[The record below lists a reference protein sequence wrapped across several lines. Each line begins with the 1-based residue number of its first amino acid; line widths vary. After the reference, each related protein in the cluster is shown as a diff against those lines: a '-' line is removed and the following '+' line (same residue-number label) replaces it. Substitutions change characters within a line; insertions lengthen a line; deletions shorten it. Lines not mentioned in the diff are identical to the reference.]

1 MDYKVAYEPDNYR
14 GFKDDSHLKNFLN
27 YLFRTDI
34 TQKWTCP
41 LTRSNIYMIRVEDG
55 SLEYFVNV
63 VENNQ
68 RIELKQKVLAA
79 IKGIDVKELR
89 NDIAYISPNIPNSE
103 AQEVIDDIIN
113 DVLPNEWREHC
124 PHKGMEEKYI
134 ESTICFVL
142 HADQSYD
149 GETLSFHIHRIY
161 QLKK

>member
-41 LTRSNIYMIRVEDG
+41 FTRANIYMVRVEDG

-63 VENNQ
+63 AEHYQ
-68 RIELKQKVLAA
+68 RVELKKRVLEAV
-79 IKGIDVKELR
+79 KGIDVKELR

-134 ESTICFVL
+134 DSTICFVL

>member
-14 GFKDDSHLKNFLN
+14 GFKDESHLKNFLN

-55 SLEYFVNV
+55 SL
-63 VENNQ
+63 
-68 RIELKQKVLAA
+68 
-79 IKGIDVKELR
+79 KELR
-89 NDIAYISPNIPNSE
+89 NDICYISPNIPSKE
-103 AQEVIDDIIN
+103 AQDIIDDIIN
-113 DVLPNEWREHC
+113 DFLPSQWHDNC
-124 PHKGMEEKYI
+124 PHKGMEDKFI
-134 ESTICFVL
+134 ENSICFVL

>member
-14 GFKDDSHLKNFLN
+14 GFKDENHLKNFLN

-41 LTRSNIYMIRVEDG
+41 FTRSNIYMIRVEDG

-63 VENNQ
+63 VENGQ
-68 RIELKQKVLAA
+68 RVELKKKVLEAV
-79 IKGIDVKELR
+79 KDIDVKALR
-89 NDIAYISPNIPNSE
+89 NDIAYITPNIPGSD
-103 AQEVIDDIIN
+103 AQEVVDDIIN
-113 DVLPNEWREHC
+113 EFLPAQWRENC
-124 PHKGMEEKYI
+124 PHKGMEKSFL
-134 ESTICFVL
+134 ESSICFVL